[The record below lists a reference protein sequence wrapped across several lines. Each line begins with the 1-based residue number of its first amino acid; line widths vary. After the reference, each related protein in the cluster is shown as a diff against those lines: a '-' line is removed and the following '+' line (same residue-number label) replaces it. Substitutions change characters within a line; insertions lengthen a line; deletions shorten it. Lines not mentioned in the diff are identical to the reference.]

1 MELVHK
7 YSLFLLTH
15 VEFKEAVT
23 RREIR
28 LSPRLRTKCSLSLSL
43 SPSRRESEWARVVG
57 MELLLDGSDII
68 EFAPLIEPLALLRR
82 C

>member
-7 YSLFLLTH
+7 YSVFLLTH

-28 LSPRLRTKCSLSLSL
+28 LSPMLRTKCSLSL
-43 SPSRRESEWARVVG
+43 PPARRESEWARVVG
-57 MELLLDGSDII
+57 MELLLDASDII

>member
-1 MELVHK
+1 M
-7 YSLFLLTH
+7 FCDFLTH

-28 LSPRLRTKCSLSLSL
+28 LSPMLRTKCSLSL

-57 MELLLDGSDII
+57 MELLLDASDII
-68 EFAPLIEPLALLRR
+68 EFAPLIEPLALLGR
-82 C
+82 CFRHEIG